1 MIRKEIRDM
10 REINLLE
17 QDIRCC
23 DEILIE
29 KINGRWLADFEFE
42 CWFDVDAYFGINTR
56 DDEEVYVNFY
66 VDYIYDTKDLEA
78 KYELLYEDDHFCVDW
93 ELTEDEKVF
102 LKKKMEEYAGMSLI
116 ELFSTCDEFREDILG
131 TVENWDSIENLM
143 DDELREELHS
153 ELYPCTQK
161 EFLDEYCKRHKEKFN
176 EEFAFN

>member
-1 MIRKEIRDM
+1 MRD
-10 REINLLE
+10 INLLE

-42 CWFDVDAYFGINTR
+42 CWFDADAYFGINTR

-93 ELTEDEKVF
+93 ELTEDEKVL
-102 LKKKMEEYAGMSLI
+102 LKKKMEEYAGMSLM
-116 ELFSTCDEFREDILG
+116 ELFKTCDDFKVDVLC
-131 TVENWDSIENLM
+131 N
-143 DDELREELHS
+143 
-153 ELYPCTQK
+153 YPC
-161 EFLDEYCKRHKEKFN
+161 FDSMVI
-176 EEFAFN
+176 